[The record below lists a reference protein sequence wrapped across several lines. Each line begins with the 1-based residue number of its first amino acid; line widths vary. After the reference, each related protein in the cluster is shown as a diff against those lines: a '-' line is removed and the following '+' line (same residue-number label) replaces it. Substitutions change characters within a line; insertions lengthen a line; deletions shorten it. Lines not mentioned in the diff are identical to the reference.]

1 MFFFKQQAKQLKK
14 GANEHKLKIIFNIT
28 LQGVRVINEKTQVQ
42 FNILLLTV
50 YVQTVRYNYNRM
62 T

>member
-28 LQGVRVINEKTQVQ
+28 LQGVQ